1 MENVTPAEFDP
12 LTGEL
17 FPDIVPVS
25 AYIAERIAEPA
36 APPAPASQRAA
47 ETVANPN
54 PQPLGGRSL
63 DEALFLVQSE
73 LPFWI
78 KAEATGQAGPRRFKY
93 ATLASILAIVRPAL
107 EKHGIRLRQGADKS
121 WPMDE
126 GGGVKG
132 RLIPVWTELV
142 HVPSGERERV
152 TLEMPLPKMDPQGM
166 GSAVTFGRRY
176 SLLAA
181 LGLASDEADDDGARA
196 QRHDVTA
203 QHEESAELISLK
215 AEVDKIADVPA
226 LVKWGTDSK
235 IKRAVDDLDEAEAV
249 LLRQHWAR
257 RKAALS
263 TEGEQPAPAEAPAAP
278 AKRKPKTEG

>member
-17 FPDIVPVS
+17 FPDVVPVS
-25 AYIAERIAEPA
+25 AYIAERIAEPPTPPE
-36 APPAPASQRAA
+36 PPASIRAA
-47 ETVANPN
+47 ETVVEPN

-63 DEALFLVQSE
+63 DEALFRVQSE
-73 LPFWI
+73 LPNWV
-78 KAEATGQAGPRRFKY
+78 KAEKSGARGKY
-93 ATLASILAIVRPAL
+93 APLGIILSVVRPIF
-107 EKHGIRLRQGADKS
+107 EKHGIRLRQGTDKS

-126 GGGVKG
+126 GGGSKG

-142 HVPSGERERV
+142 HVASGERER
-152 TLEMPLPKMDPQGM
+152 TNLEMPLPKMDPQGM
-166 GSAVTFGRRY
+166 GSAITYGRRY

-196 QRHDVTA
+196 KRQDVTA